1 MTNDTAAPATPR
13 YWLLLA
19 VVVSGAGAVYQAVSI
34 RFLAYVFPFH
44 MLFAISLI
52 SSLAI
57 FFTGLGALLS
67 RRWRDRHRPLTG
79 LLFLLFPLSAAA
91 MNLAD
96 RVPFLAGN
104 PVAAAILLTAPA
116 LFTAGALSGIA
127 YHETAVAA
135 PGRLKHLIALSA
147 LAFFAGYLL
156 SVYLFTALGVWNIF
170 LATTLL
176 ILLPLLRGRPA
187 WVHAALL
194 AAILLV
200 PAADLEGPAFRLFAR
215 DPHLWETAP
224 GRFVHGVWSPYARL
238 DFYEMSDGRLA
249 GLYNRTQQWA
259 VGDPA
264 GDLAVRR
271 ALYGRITGEVL
282 VIGSG
287 GGYGLLS
294 LTNAA
299 SITAVEL
306 DPGVV
311 AAMKGPLARYNRN
324 IYNTVKKAHAGDGRA
339 FLDGSD
345 DRFDAVILEAADLSY
360 TAIPHSFVSMENYL
374 YTKEGIATAL
384 SRLRPDGLLLI
395 MVTKE
400 LIPAPK
406 FINALPDGVHWRLF
420 EGEIEVIRSIQMN
433 FDFILASP
441 SADRIAAWETIL
453 GDPALRLRPVG
464 SSDLAR
470 KSSFGLDPITDD
482 RPLLYFKGWEQAVPF
497 FALLFLLLATGTV
510 VVSTAARRNEALF
523 FSALGVAF
531 MLAELHIINGM
542 RAYLGGYLETS
553 SILLGTL
560 VLGGAAGTLVHDR
573 LPDRARTIGL
583 ALTLPLMIAL
593 LRYAPLSWPFAAK
606 ALYLIAAL
614 APAAFFMGTLFPT
627 GLARAQSEHA
637 ARHYATDTI
646 GASLGLVLFYL
657 LMLAG
662 GFPLVAVA
670 TLACYGAAVLSL
682 NKIR

>member
-1 MTNDTAAPATPR
+1 MNDAAPATTR
-13 YWLLLA
+13 YWILLA
-19 VVVSGAGAVYQAVSI
+19 VIIAGTGAVYQAVSI

-57 FFTGLGALLS
+57 FFTGLGALLA
-67 RRWRDRHRPLTG
+67 RRWRDRHRQLTG
-79 LLFLLFPLSAAA
+79 LLLLLFPLSAAA

-96 RVPFLAGN
+96 RVPFLTGN
-104 PVAAAILLTAPA
+104 PVLAAILLTAPA
-116 LFTAGALSGIA
+116 LFTGGALSGIA
-127 YHETAVAA
+127 YHETAGHAS
-135 PGRLKHLIALSA
+135 GRIKHLIALSA

-156 SVYLFTALGVWNIF
+156 SVYLFTALGVWNVF

-176 ILLPLLRGRPA
+176 LFLPLLWGRPA

-194 AAILLV
+194 ASVVLL
-200 PAADLEGPAFRLFAR
+200 PLADIEGPAFRLFAR

-264 GDLAVRR
+264 FDLAVRR
-271 ALYGRITGEVL
+271 ELYGKITGEVL

-294 LTNAA
+294 LVNAG

-311 AAMKGPLARYNRN
+311 AAMRGPLASYNRN
-324 IYNTVKKAHAGDGRA
+324 IYNTIKKVHAGDGRA

-345 DRFDAVILEAADLSY
+345 DRYDAVILEAADLSY

-374 YTKEGIATAL
+374 YTAEGIATAL
-384 SRLRPDGLLLI
+384 ARLKPGGILLI

-420 EGEIEVIRSIQMN
+420 EGEIEVIRSISMN

-441 SADRIAAWETIL
+441 SAERIAAWETIL
-453 GDPALRLRPVG
+453 GDPALHLRPVG
-464 SSDLAR
+464 SSELGR

-482 RPLLYFKGWEQAVPF
+482 RPLLYFKGWEQATPF
-497 FALLFLLLATGTV
+497 FALLFLLLATAAAV
-510 VVSTAARRNEALF
+510 VATAARRNEALF

-553 SILLGTL
+553 SVLLGTL
-560 VLGGAAGTLVHDR
+560 VLGGAAGTLAHDR
-573 LPDRARTIGL
+573 IGDRARTAGL
-583 ALTLPLMIAL
+583 ALTLPVMLLL
-593 LRYAPLSWPFAAK
+593 LRYAPLSWPYAAK

-614 APAAFFMGTLFPT
+614 APAAFFMGTLFPV
-627 GLARAQSEHA
+627 GLTRSQHEHT

-662 GFPLVAVA
+662 GFPLVALA
-670 TLACYGAAVLSL
+670 TVACYAATVLAL
-682 NKIR
+682 RGIR